1 MPDEVTV
8 EEAPEVEATDDHA
21 EQNVTVVVADA
32 QPAEPAIDHCEHCE
46 EHAARLSAIEAAL
59 AAWEAELQEVEEHIE
74 EAAPVVGAESAETET
89 VIGEQAVEAP
99 AASEEPPAAPIAT
112 ERHAGFWV

>member
-21 EQNVTVVVADA
+21 EQNVTVVVSDA
-32 QPAEPAIDHCEHCE
+32 QAPEPASEHCEHCE
-46 EHAARLSAIEAAL
+46 EHAARIQALEAAL
-59 AAWEAELQEVEEHIE
+59 VAWETELQEVEAEV
-74 EAAPVVGAESAETET
+74 EAEAPAEAEYAETET

-99 AASEEPPAAPIAT
+99 VASTPEEPPAVAA
-112 ERHAGFWV
+112 ERHAGFWM